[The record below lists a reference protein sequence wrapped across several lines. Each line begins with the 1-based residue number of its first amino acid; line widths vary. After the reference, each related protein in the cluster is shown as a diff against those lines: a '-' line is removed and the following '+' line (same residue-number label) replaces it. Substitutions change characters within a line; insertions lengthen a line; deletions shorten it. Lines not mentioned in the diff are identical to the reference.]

1 MVLLRKHQI
10 TKNEIELDKHTSLV
24 HDLVTNEW
32 CRMASLI
39 RGIHRIPTRSKL
51 ILTDREIE
59 NNTGRMTIGKV
70 VLG

>member
-1 MVLLRKHQI
+1 MLVVLLPKHKI
-10 TKNEIELDKHTSLV
+10 TKNEIELDKHNSLV

-39 RGIHRIPTRSKL
+39 HGIHRIPTRSKL

-59 NNTGRMTIGKV
+59 NNNWTHDDW
-70 VLG
+70 